1 MASKPKKADLLGK
14 CAELG
19 IEASDKMTVA
29 ELKAA
34 IEGDGAPREMT
45 VKCDGFIGVN
55 VRKAASPNA
64 PVTGML
70 EAHSKVAVE
79 SIADGWAKV
88 EGGYCMAQ
96 YLV

>member
-1 MASKPKKADLLGK
+1 MASKPKKADLLEK

-19 IEASDKMTVA
+19 IEASDKMTVT
-29 ELKAA
+29 ELMAA
-34 IEGDGAPREMT
+34 LEGGAPREMT

-64 PVTGML
+64 PVTGVL
-70 EAHSKVAVE
+70 PAGSKVAVG
-79 SIADGWAKV
+79 SVSDGWAEV
-88 EGGYCMAQ
+88 DGGYCMAK

>member
-1 MASKPKKADLLGK
+1 MAAKPKKADLLEK

-29 ELKAA
+29 ELTAA
-34 IEGDGAPREMT
+34 LEGAGAPREMT

-64 PVTGML
+64 PVTGVL
-70 EAHSKVAVE
+70 PAGSKVAVE
-79 SIADGWAKV
+79 SVSDGWAEV
-88 EGGYCMAQ
+88 DGGYCMAK